1 MPRRRAPRQRNL
13 SECELRRG
21 AARHFPFAPSS
32 SRGART
38 HTDDLGLDR
47 AGVAMDE
54 RGFIKVDYQ
63 LATNVSGIWALGDIN
78 GRGAFTHTSYNDY
91 EIVAANLLDGGKT
104 ARVGSLSRVRAV
116 HRSAVGARGN
126 HRTGN
131 AGQRSSGAGR
141 PAADVPRRSRASGA
155 RQTVSCMCSWTAR
168 RAR

>member
-91 EIVAANLLDGGKT
+91 EIVAANLLDGESR
-104 ARVGSLSRVRAV
+104 RVSERIPTYALFIDPPLGRAGMTEKEV
-116 HRSAVGARGN
+116 
-126 HRTGN
+126 
-131 AGQRSSGAGR
+131 
-141 PAADVPRRSRASGA
+141 RASGRKA
-155 RQTVSCMCSWTAR
+155 LVATWPMTRVG
-168 RAR
+168 RAKERGETLGFMRVLVDA